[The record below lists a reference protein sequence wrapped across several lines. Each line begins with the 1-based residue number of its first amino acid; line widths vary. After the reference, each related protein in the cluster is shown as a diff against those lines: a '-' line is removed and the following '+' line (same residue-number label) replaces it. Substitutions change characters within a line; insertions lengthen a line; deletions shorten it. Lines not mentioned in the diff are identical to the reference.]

1 MGFYFVSNCL
11 LMRMNLPQPYREVV
25 SKALGNIHFNF
36 YHRWFDFIFLISTII
51 TIVIYVIQRR
61 VKYYDLSSTD

>member
-1 MGFYFVSNCL
+1 
-11 LMRMNLPQPYREVV
+11 MRMNLPQPYREVV
-25 SKALGNIHFNF
+25 SKSLGNIHFNF